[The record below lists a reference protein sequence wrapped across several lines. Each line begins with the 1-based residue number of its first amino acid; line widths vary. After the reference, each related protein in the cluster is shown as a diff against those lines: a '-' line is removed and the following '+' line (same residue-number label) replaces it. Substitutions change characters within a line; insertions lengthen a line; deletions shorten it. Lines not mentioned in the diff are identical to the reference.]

1 MKFDR
6 ILILI
11 AGVLLIQQGCEKKS
25 AAPES
30 GKPAFKF
37 EMSFGPGPGSSATSN
52 VPAEGLD
59 GLSKTRAPATY
70 YNMARVIVSDLSGY
84 HVNNWDEYERTPD
97 GQEYAAARDSWTGD
111 RRSHAAWLG
120 FLGGFFNII
129 VDQNLT
135 ITEDHAIGTVSGAIG
150 YNQIIVAL
158 TDGDLWI
165 YRGEASVIGVEG
177 EVTTVHLYMENVEY
191 WTNL

>member
-1 MKFDR
+1 MKDNR

-11 AGVLLIQQGCEKKS
+11 LGVLLIQPGCGKRS
-25 AAPES
+25 VAPGS
-30 GKPAFKF
+30 GKPGFKF
-37 EMSFGPGPGSSATSN
+37 EVSFGPGPGSCATSDI
-52 VPAEGLD
+52 PAAGAEGLP
-59 GLSKTRAPATY
+59 KTAAPRTY

-84 HVNNWDEYERTPD
+84 HVNNWAEYERTPD
-97 GQEYAAARDSWTGD
+97 GQQYAAARDSWTGN

-135 ITEDHAIGTVSGAIG
+135 LTEDHAIGTVSGAIG

-177 EVTTVHLYMENVEY
+177 EVTTVHLYMENVEG